1 MIAKRCDL
9 LGAIPSSFARLA
21 DYLTNHQGN
30 ECRVGDVALTNVL
43 SEGYDFA
50 LAEIQATQTLNTR
63 AKGDKTYHLMVSFRE
78 GENPS
83 PGVLKEI
90 EQKIADGLGL
100 GEHQRLSVLHR
111 DTDNLHFHL
120 AINKIHPQKL
130 TMHEP
135 YYDKKKLAKLCKNLE
150 QEYGLQIDNHEAKKT
165 VSQANAQ
172 NMERAGGMESLI
184 GWTQRECGEALKKAS
199 SWEEFHQVLSEHGLA
214 LQERGRGFVITDGKT
229 TIKSSS
235 VARELSRGGLEGRLG
250 EYQSHS
256 REKISPKN
264 EYKRQPISKG
274 ADSRSLWNAYQA
286 ARKDLWAAR
295 RAELKQE
302 REKRDKT
309 IASARKGYALQKFF
323 MRFVKNRF
331 MKTAMRHAFSS
342 SKERRIQKAREEY
355 EKKKNEL
362 PSGQMSWMDWLK
374 AEAKAGNAEA
384 IKFLQSRRE
393 KPVEGN
399 YFSGQVHETQAGQ
412 TPEAVTTKGTYIY
425 SKELRE
431 TASEV
436 KVSGTGPESLLNG
449 LLLAEK
455 KFAGIIQV
463 NGPSEFKEN
472 VIDVAVK
479 NKLEIQFADMSLEAE
494 RKRRVTE
501 HNHIEAATK
510 YIENRNLLKVKV
522 SDITEHKLFEA
533 QDAGLKT
540 YAGIRTQGGFSLAL
554 LKDEKSKITS
564 VLPVSEGAAKQ
575 LRGIK
580 IGSPVMVDQKGRMS
594 PTGPQKASRRKG
606 R

>member
-1 MIAKRCDL
+1 MIARRSDVR
-9 LGAIPSSFARLA
+9 GAIPSSFKRLA
-21 DYLTNHQGN
+21 DYLTNHKGN
-30 ECRVGDVALTNVL
+30 ESRVDDVNFSNVE
-43 SEGYDFA
+43 SEGQEFII
-50 LAEIQATQTLNTR
+50 AEITATQEQNTR
-63 AKGDKTYHLMVSFRE
+63 ARGDKTYHLIVSFRE

-83 PGVLKEI
+83 PGVMKEI
-90 EQKIADGLGL
+90 EQQIAEGLGF
-100 GEHQRLSVLHR
+100 GDHQRMSVVHR
-111 DTDNLHFHL
+111 DTDNLHFHM
-120 AINKIHPQKL
+120 AINKIHPERL

-135 YYDKKKLAKLCKNLE
+135 YYDKKKLGRLCERLE
-150 QEYGLQIDNHEAKKT
+150 REHGLQVDNHKVKKT
-165 VSQANAQ
+165 ESQANAQ

-199 SWEEFHQVLSEHGLA
+199 SWEDFHRVLSEHGLA

-235 VARELSRGGLEGRLG
+235 VARELSRGSLEGRLG
-250 EYQSHS
+250 KYQSHS
-256 REKISPKN
+256 RERINPEKK
-264 EYKRQPISKG
+264 YKRQPISKG
-274 ADSRSLWNAYQA
+274 VDSRSLWSAYQA
-286 ARKDLWAAR
+286 AKKDLWAAR

-309 IASARKGYALQKFF
+309 IASVRKGYALQKFF

-355 EKKKNEL
+355 EKKKSEL

-393 KPVEGN
+393 KPIEGN
-399 YFSGQVHETQAGQ
+399 YFSGEVHEAQAGQ
-412 TPEAVTTKGTYIY
+412 KPDAVTTKGTYIY

-436 KVSGTGPESLLNG
+436 KVAGTGPESLLKG

-455 KFAGIIQV
+455 KFAGIVQV
-463 NGPSEFKEN
+463 NGPSEFKKN

-479 NKLEIQFADMSLEAE
+479 NKLEIQFADTTMEAE
-494 RKRRVTE
+494 RKRRITE
-501 HNHIEAATK
+501 YKHVEAAEK
-510 YIENRNLLKVKV
+510 YIEGRNLLMVKV

-540 YAGIRTQGGFSLAL
+540 YAGIRTQDGFSLAL
-554 LKDEKSKITS
+554 LRDEKSKITS

-580 IGSPVMVDQKGRMS
+580 VGSPVMVDQKGRMS

>member
-9 LGAIPSSFARLA
+9 LGAIPSSFGRLA

-30 ECRVGDVALTNVL
+30 ECRVGDVTLTNVL

-50 LAEIQATQTLNTR
+50 LAEIQATQALNTR

-111 DTDNLHFHL
+111 DTDNLHFHM

-135 YYDKKKLAKLCKNLE
+135 YYDKKKLGKLCESLE
-150 QEYGLQIDNHEAKKT
+150 REYGLQIDNHEAKKT
-165 VSQANAQ
+165 VSQGNAQ

-184 GWTQRECGEALKKAS
+184 GWTQRECGEALKNAS
-199 SWEEFHQVLSEHGLA
+199 SWAEFHQVLSKNGLE

-229 TIKSSS
+229 SIKASS
-235 VARELSRGGLEGRLG
+235 VARELSRGSLERRMGQ
-250 EYQSHS
+250 YQAYSKD
-256 REKISPKN
+256 KIVPKKK
-264 EYKRQPISKG
+264 YKRQPVSKG
-274 ADSRSLWNAYQA
+274 ADSGSLWKAYQA
-286 ARKDLWAAR
+286 ARKNLWEAR
-295 RAELKQE
+295 RIELKQE
-302 REKRDKT
+302 RAKRDK
-309 IASARKGYALQKFF
+309 IIDSARKGYALQKFF

-331 MKTAMRHAFSS
+331 MKTAMRHAFSN

-355 EKKKNEL
+355 EKKKQDL
-362 PSGQMSWMDWLK
+362 SSGQMSWMDWLK

-399 YFSGQVHETQAGQ
+399 YFSGKVHEAQAGQ
-412 TPEAVTTKGTYIY
+412 SPDAVTTKGTYIY
-425 SKELRE
+425 NSELRE

-449 LLLAEK
+449 LRLAEK
-455 KFAGIIQV
+455 KFAGVVQV
-463 NGPSEFKEN
+463 NGPSEFKSN
-472 VIDVAVK
+472 VVDVAVK
-479 NKLEIQFADMSLEAE
+479 NRMEIRFTDAAMEAE

-501 HNHIEAATK
+501 YKHVEAAEK
-510 YIENRNLLKVKV
+510 YIENRNLLMLKV
-522 SDITEHKLFEA
+522 SDITKHKLFEA

-540 YAGIRTQGGFSLAL
+540 YAGIRTQDGFSLAL
-554 LKDEKSKITS
+554 VKDGKSTF
-564 VLPVSEGAAKQ
+564 VLPISEVAAKQ

-580 IGSPVMVDQKGRMS
+580 VGASVMVDQKGRMS
-594 PTGPQKASRRKG
+594 PTGPQKATRRKG